1 MQSVLVNEI
10 KVLELMEIMLGACL
24 DRVKYLRR
32 FVLANSR
39 QSDAA
44 AV

>member
-10 KVLELMEIMLGACL
+10 KVELMEIMLGACL